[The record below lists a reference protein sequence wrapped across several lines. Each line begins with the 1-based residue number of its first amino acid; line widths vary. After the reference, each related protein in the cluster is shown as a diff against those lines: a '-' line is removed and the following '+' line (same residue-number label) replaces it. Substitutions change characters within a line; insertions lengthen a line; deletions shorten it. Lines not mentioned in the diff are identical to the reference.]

1 LDPGRES
8 LAVTAGILLSVREK
22 ATRLPGKVLKPLG
35 DGNVTQFLI
44 RRLRQSK
51 RADRVVLATSTDPRD
66 AVLVTLAEREGIAA
80 ARGSLDDKLKRYR
93 DACRAF
99 GFDFA
104 VIVDGDDPFVSV
116 EHIDRLIDE
125 YRANPVDYVICE
137 GLPLG
142 ATGFGVAAAALE
154 RVCDGRPEQDTEVWA
169 RLFLDDARFL
179 CRALSEPNPAYARP
193 DIRMTL
199 DYDEDYRF
207 FVAVVDGLRAKGTP
221 PTFAGIMSYLAE
233 HPEVIAIN
241 QGAQQKYEQHLSKS
255 LAATVGGKTR

>member
-1 LDPGRES
+1 M
-8 LAVTAGILLSVREK
+8 TAGILLSVREK

-51 RADRVVLATSTDPRD
+51 RAARVVLATSTDPRD
-66 AVLVTLAEREGIAA
+66 AVLVELAEREGIAA
-80 ARGSLDDKLKRYR
+80 MRGSEDDKLLRYR

-99 GFDFA
+99 SLDFA

-116 EHIDRLIDE
+116 EHIDRLIDA
-125 YRANPVDYVICE
+125 YRTNPADYMICE

-142 ATGFGVAAAALE
+142 ATGFGVAASALE
-154 RVCDGRPEQDTEVWA
+154 RVCDDRPEQDTEVWA
-169 RLFLDDARFL
+169 RLFLDDCRFV
-179 CRALSEPNPAYARP
+179 CRTLSEPNPAYARP

-199 DYDEDYRF
+199 DYEEDYRF
-207 FVAVVDGLRAKGTP
+207 FVAVVDGLRAKGRSVP
-221 PTFAGIMSYLAE
+221 PTFAEIMAYLAE

-241 QGAQQKYEQHLSKS
+241 QGAQEKYEQHLSKS
-255 LAATVGGKTR
+255 LVTPAGGAPR

>member
-1 LDPGRES
+1 M
-8 LAVTAGILLSVREK
+8 TAGILLSVREK

-51 RADRVVLATSTDPRD
+51 RAERVVLATSTDPRD
-66 AVLVTLAEREGIAA
+66 TVLVALAEREGIAA
-80 ARGSLDDKLKRYR
+80 TRGSGDDKLLRYR

-99 GFDFA
+99 KLDFA

-116 EHIDRLIDE
+116 EHIDRLIDD
-125 YRANPVDYVICE
+125 YQANPVDYVICE

-142 ATGFGVAAAALE
+142 ATGFGVAASALE

-169 RLFLDDARFL
+169 RLFLDDGRFV
-179 CRALSEPNPAYARP
+179 CRTLPESNPRYARP

-199 DYDEDYRF
+199 DYEEDYRF
-207 FVAVVDGLRAKGTP
+207 FAAVVDGLRAQGAP
-221 PTFAGIMSYLAE
+221 PTFAEIMAFLAA

-241 QGAQQKYEQHLSKS
+241 QGAQEKYERHLNKS
-255 LAATVGGKTR
+255 RAAPAGGAPR

>member
-1 LDPGRES
+1 M
-8 LAVTAGILLSVREK
+8 TAGILLSVREK

-51 RADRVVLATSTDPRD
+51 RASRVVLATSIDPRD
-66 AVLVTLAEREGIAA
+66 AALATLAEQEGIAA
-80 ARGSLDDKLKRYR
+80 TRGSKDDKLLRYR

-99 GFDFA
+99 SLEFA

-116 EHIDRLIDE
+116 EHIDRLVDA
-125 YRANPVDYVICE
+125 YRDNPADYMICE

-142 ATGFGVAAAALE
+142 ATGFGIAAAALE

-169 RLFLDDARFL
+169 RLFLDDRRFL
-179 CRALSEPNPAYARP
+179 CRSLPESNPAYARP

-199 DYDEDYRF
+199 DYEEDYRF
-207 FVAVVDGLRAKGTP
+207 FVTVVEGLRAQGAGAQ
-221 PTFAGIMSYLAE
+221 PTFAEIMAYLAA
-233 HPEVIAIN
+233 HPEAVAIN
-241 QGAQQKYEQHLSKS
+241 QGAQEKYEQHLSRS
-255 LAATVGGKTR
+255 LTLPVGGSPQ

>member
-1 LDPGRES
+1 M
-8 LAVTAGILLSVREK
+8 TAGILLSVREK

-44 RRLRQSK
+44 RRLRQST
-51 RADRVVLATSTDPRD
+51 RAGRVVLATSTDPRD
-66 AVLVTLAEREGIAA
+66 AVLVELAEREGIAA
-80 ARGSLDDKLKRYR
+80 TRGSEDDKLLRYR

-99 GFDFA
+99 GLDFA

-116 EHIDRLIDE
+116 EHIDRLIDA
-125 YRANPVDYVICE
+125 YRVNPADYMICE

-142 ATGFGVAAAALE
+142 ATGFGVAASALE

-169 RLFLDDARFL
+169 RLFLDDRRFV
-179 CRALSEPNPAYARP
+179 CRTLSEPNPAYARP

-207 FVAVVDGLRAKGTP
+207 FVAVVDGLRAKGAGAL
-221 PTFAGIMSYLAE
+221 PTFAEIMSYLAE

-241 QGAQQKYEQHLSKS
+241 QGAQEKYEQHLSKS
-255 LAATVGGKTR
+255 LATPVGGTSR

>member
-1 LDPGRES
+1 M
-8 LAVTAGILLSVREK
+8 TAGILLSVREK

-66 AVLVTLAEREGIAA
+66 LVLAELAGREGIAA
-80 ARGSLDDKLKRYR
+80 ARGSLDDKLLRYR

-99 GFDFA
+99 ELDFA

-116 EHIDRLIDE
+116 EHIDRLID
-125 YRANPVDYVICE
+125 YHDANAVDYVICE

-142 ATGFGVAAAALE
+142 ATGFGVATSALE

-169 RLFLDDARFL
+169 RMFLDDPRFV
-179 CRALSEPNPAYARP
+179 CRTLPEPNPAYARP

-207 FVAVVDGLRAKGTP
+207 FVAVVDGLRAKGAP
-221 PTFAGIMSYLAE
+221 PTFAEIMAYLAE

-255 LAATVGGKTR
+255 LATPVGGTSR